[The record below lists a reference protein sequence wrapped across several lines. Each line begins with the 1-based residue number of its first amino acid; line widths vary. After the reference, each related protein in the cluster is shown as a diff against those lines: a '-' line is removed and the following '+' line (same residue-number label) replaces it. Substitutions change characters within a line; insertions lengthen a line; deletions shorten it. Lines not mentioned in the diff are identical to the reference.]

1 MEILSKRE
9 FYRLWHAGLLGNR
22 PHVFTNI
29 DDALRSGVPQVA
41 FREVGG
47 GAHNGQWELVP
58 RSAARATA
66 LRWDAEGRRYSLD
79 SAVPNQ
85 EVALIGEVC
94 QTWRGLE
101 GLLAI
106 RSKLPMRATAAAG
119 LFRSYRGLMVQLLL
133 REFMDPSSR
142 DDLDALFDLYPD
154 AAVEFACFPH
164 NLGIFPHRNTVIWE
178 VRNY

>member
-1 MEILSKRE
+1 MEIRSKRE

-29 DDALRSGVPQVA
+29 HDALALGAPTVG

-47 GAHNGQWELVP
+47 GAHGGKFELVP
-58 RSAARATA
+58 RSEALATA
-66 LRWDAEGRRYSLD
+66 ARWDAEGRKYSLD
-79 SAVPNQ
+79 SAVPNP
-85 EVALIGEVC
+85 EVTLIGEVC

-101 GLLAI
+101 GFLAI

-119 LFRSYRGLMVQLLL
+119 LFRSYQGLTVHLLL